1 MASEFKIKNGLIVVG
16 DVSTSGT
23 ITINGALAATQSWVA
38 SQAYLT
44 SSSLTSYATQ
54 SYVTSAI
61 ASLVDSAPGALDT
74 LRELATA
81 LGNDASFSTT
91 VTNSIAAK
99 LPLAGGTLTGAL
111 SGTSATF
118 SGRVQSSGG
127 GNGTTDG
134 GFKINNYSNASSR
147 SYLLLND
154 VTAYGDFGVYQ
165 STTQTGSTYSSLLYF
180 TLAGAA
186 TFSSSVQTTDLR
198 YSGSGYLTYGTGTV
212 GTETFIIRNGAASPA
227 LTIAYGGA
235 ATFSSS
241 LTVERIQINSSTY
254 EPLAINSSY
263 GQVGLKFGLNGSY
276 FAAIGSANNV
286 TGAYAGSETDLG
298 IGTSGSATA
307 NITFVT
313 GTGLGRRMT
322 ITAAG
327 NVGIGTTTP
336 STKLDVNGGSRFRG
350 NLDLDANQRIT
361 GQYWVNGGSELTYL
375 QMYNGGDASINIGTK
390 HWLGY
395 ISFES
400 GNGAYTERMRITNTG
415 NVGIGTTSPSYLLDV
430 NGTGR
435 FSGNLTGS
443 SFTFGGGTFSSLV
456 TFNGGLNSA
465 AYLTV
470 GGVATFNNTA
480 TFNSTLTGTSA
491 TFSGNVGIG
500 TTSPVSVLHIEQIQN
515 AESLITLR
523 NNRQD
528 LGNVPIF
535 GISAQN
541 STVDIA
547 RISFYRGGG
556 GSSGYL
562 TFSTKFDNA
571 SSLTEKVRI
580 DGAGNVGIGTTSPS
594 TKLNIYSDTTADGIL
609 VDILSRPRIT
619 LRDRGNSDTIIGTG
633 DYGLD
638 DFFIDT
644 YSGNALAIKGST
656 RNVGIGTTSPNYKLD
671 VNGYI
676 NIYSGNGLRWGSGD
690 AEIINSGYSLLFKT
704 YNGSAL
710 AEVMRITTAGNVG
723 IGSVLT
729 ESYALSDRLRVR
741 GGAIQVM
748 GEDVANVRYRTLIS
762 SPLDFRHFYMD
773 VAANTANQ
781 VIAYF

>member
-23 ITINGALAATQSWVA
+23 ITINGALAATQSWVT

-480 TFNSTLTGTSA
+480 TFNSDISIAGNITSGVWSA
-491 TFSGNVGIG
+491 TTIGVTKGGTGLTSVGTNGQVLSSVG
-500 TTSPVSVLHIEQIQN
+500 TNIVWQYSQN
-515 AESLITLR
+515 GSSKVGTYTVDTDLITSIR
-523 NNRQD
+523 
-528 LGNVPIF
+528 
-535 GISAQN
+535 
-541 STVDIA
+541 
-547 RISFYRGGG
+547 
-556 GSSGYL
+556 
-562 TFSTKFDNA
+562 
-571 SSLTEKVRI
+571 
-580 DGAGNVGIGTTSPS
+580 
-594 TKLNIYSDTTADGIL
+594 
-609 VDILSRPRIT
+609 
-619 LRDRGNSDTIIGTG
+619 
-633 DYGLD
+633 
-638 DFFIDT
+638 
-644 YSGNALAIKGST
+644 
-656 RNVGIGTTSPNYKLD
+656 
-671 VNGYI
+671 
-676 NIYSGNGLRWGSGD
+676 
-690 AEIINSGYSLLFKT
+690 
-704 YNGSAL
+704 
-710 AEVMRITTAGNVG
+710 
-723 IGSVLT
+723 
-729 ESYALSDRLRVR
+729 
-741 GGAIQVM
+741 
-748 GEDVANVRYRTLIS
+748 EDVVVNIPS
-762 SPLDFRHFYMD
+762 
-773 VAANTANQ
+773 NTATGNIR
-781 VIAYF
+781 VEVSYI